1 MKDNNIL
8 NYINYLIANDAL
20 VKFYQ
25 LPIWRATRRYVMKKL
40 DHNECYDC
48 NKKGILT
55 KAVMVHHVNEVK
67 VRPDLALSIYYTN
80 TEGVK
85 ERNLVSLCFNCHE
98 IRHNRCFNRKESTKK
113 YVNDE
118 WW

>member
-55 KAVMVHHVNEVK
+55 KAVMVHHVNK
-67 VRPDLALSIYYTN
+67 GKARLS
-80 TEGVK
+80 
-85 ERNLVSLCFNCHE
+85 F
-98 IRHNRCFNRKESTKK
+98 K
-113 YVNDE
+113 YLLYE
-118 WW
+118 Y